1 MASGTKRDREGKP
14 REDVVPRGRFHAMFE
29 QFRDELDEHH
39 DRRERIIK
47 ASRDVTAHS
56 KKIVKTINRD
66 LPANTWQE
74 VNSRT
79 SQIATLLESVKAD
92 LQDENRDRYSWQMRG
107 MEELVEALSLSHYLR
122 TQKLISPAEAQ
133 AAVPADV
140 SLTTRDYLF
149 GVLDLFGELMRFATV
164 HREAVLPALHHHHD
178 GDGESND
185 EESHRRPVLRD
196 LQELA
201 CTFEALPPA
210 SNPKDWY
217 SKLEAMRQSVR
228 KVEDLGYGLV
238 VRGSERPSGWL
249 PEAKDEEM
257 VTVV

>member
-1 MASGTKRDREGKP
+1 MASGIKRDREGKP
-14 REDVVPRGRFHAMFE
+14 REDVVARGRFHAMFE
-29 QFRDELDEHH
+29 QFRDELDEHY
-39 DRRERIIK
+39 DRRERIVK
-47 ASRDVTAHS
+47 ASRDVTAH
-56 KKIVKTINRD
+56 T
-66 LPANTWQE
+66 NTWQE
-74 VNSRT
+74 VNSRM
-79 SQIATLLESVKAD
+79 SQIATILESVKAD

-107 MEELVEALSLSHYLR
+107 MEELVEALSFSHYLR
-122 TQKLISPAEAQ
+122 TQKLITPAEAQ

-164 HREAVLPALHHHHD
+164 HREAVLPALQHRD
-178 GDGESND
+178 GDGGS
-185 EESHRRPVLRD
+185 EESRSRPVLRD

-217 SKLEAMRQSVR
+217 SKIEAMRQSVR

-257 VTVV
+257 VAAV

>member
-14 REDVVPRGRFHAMFE
+14 REDVPRGRFHAMFE

-39 DRRERIIK
+39 DRRERIVK
-47 ASRDVTAHS
+47 ASL
-56 KKIVKTINRD
+56 KTINQD

-74 VNSRT
+74 VHSRM
-79 SQIATLLESVKAD
+79 SQIATILESVKTD

-107 MEELVEALSLSHYLR
+107 MEELVEALSFSHYLR
-122 TQKLISPAEAQ
+122 TQRLITPEEAQ
-133 AAVPADV
+133 AAIPAEV

-164 HREAVLPALHHHHD
+164 HREAVLPTTTSLRTRHHD
-178 GDGESND
+178 GQGDGERK
-185 EESHRRPVLRD
+185 ESQSRPVLRD

-210 SNPKDWY
+210 ASAKDWY

-238 VRGSERPSGWL
+238 VRGSERPAGWL
-249 PEAKDEEM
+249 PDEGKDEEM
-257 VTVV
+257 VAVV